1 MRLQAH
7 IHNYIHRCAL
17 LNSQNPANMNINELQ
32 YAREA
37 LTPAECRAALCLEM
51 QINNDAGKVMKMDK
65 HTETEMRGKQTKK

>member
-1 MRLQAH
+1 
-7 IHNYIHRCAL
+7 
-17 LNSQNPANMNINELQ
+17 MNINELQ

-65 HTETEMRGKQTKK
+65 HTETEMRDKQTKK